1 MAKKKYYYVI
11 HHKSVKS
18 CQEVLGFVWEEPS
31 ISEPDE
37 PVLIQKD
44 LCLRYVND
52 DTGDLR
58 VLVSSE
64 LPFDRLKKIIKT
76 NKEYIVGHHY
86 NKYLEIE
93 DQYFNLWANKES
105 GKYCY
110 QVSTDGGKNY
120 YDYDYGD
127 NEQIDEQFDK
137 GEIVDD
143 EDNPFYVGHEMSVI
157 GAGFT
162 ITDITKHYVVDQ
174 RAKRFELEEDFYDE
188 LSEAYINKPT
198 KKLTKYRIDFEGK
211 RVCEYYSESIGNGTA
226 LDYWDEVTGYQE
238 IEYYGS
244 DEDLKND
251 LEIYAEEEED
261 EYCGVKF
268 NNHLWLSQ
276 ILSYI
281 AEEVG
286 DSDWYSNDKETIINT
301 GFDYKGK
308 DDNDIVAEYLERADG
323 DFSETETIG
332 LYVKSL
338 RVTTIS

>member
-1 MAKKKYYYVI
+1 MARQKDYYYVFF
-11 HHKSVKS
+11 HESVK
-18 CQEVLGFVWEEPS
+18 CCAELQDFCWTDIDNKLNFKTKNE
-31 ISEPDE
+31 I
-37 PVLIQKD
+37 KD
-44 LCLRYVND
+44 NKYFALRFAVYYY
-52 DTGDLR
+52 GDAR
-58 VLVSSE
+58 VLVKSK
-64 LPFDRLKKIIKT
+64 LPYAKLKKIINTK
-76 NKEYIVGHHY
+76 KEYWVHHHY
-86 NKYLEIE
+86 EKHLEVV
-93 DQYFNLWANKES
+93 DTFFNTWAGKDS
-105 GKYCY
+105 GACHH
-110 QVSTDGGKNY
+110 QACLDGDNF
-120 YDYDYGD
+120 YDYDIGT
-127 NEQIDEQFDK
+127 NPKIDEQFEKDVFDTWDTQIIFEK
-137 GEIVDD
+137 D
-143 EDNPFYVGHEMSVI
+143 FSF
-157 GAGFT
+157 A
-162 ITDITKHYVVDQ
+162 DITKHYVVDQ

-281 AEEVG
+281 ADEVG